1 MDLRTALNLV
11 QLIISI
17 VLIGIV
23 LMQAKGS
30 NIGTVFGGGEGG
42 VYRTRRGLEKRL
54 FQFTIILAVL
64 FLLMSIISSAY
75 GSAPSIVGPVPTP

>member
-30 NIGTVFGGGEGG
+30 NIGTVFGSGDSG

-54 FQFTIILAVL
+54 FQFTIILSVV

-75 GSAPSIVGPVPTP
+75 GSAPTVVGP

>member
-11 QLIISI
+11 QLVISI

-30 NIGTVFGGGEGG
+30 NIGTVFGGGESG

-64 FLLMSIISSAY
+64 FLLMSILSSAY
-75 GSAPSIVGPVPTP
+75 GSAPNVVGPLPTP